1 MVWNRTENCK
11 KIPNNIIKFISNPN
25 LDKQKLYN
33 SNPIQKSAGFKSQLM
48 LIYRRDEQIYVFLIQ
63 IRSNNFIPK
72 SSPNP
77 KTESFKIKILF
88 KSKI

>member
-1 MVWNRTENCK
+1 
-11 KIPNNIIKFISNPN
+11 
-25 LDKQKLYN
+25 
-33 SNPIQKSAGFKSQLM
+33 M